1 MALNGAGS
9 ILSTL
14 LKLSSSS
21 NTSYSSMVKNFNL
34 IKEVYSFFNLIAVC
48 LTSQW
53 GIAMVRI
60 FTEVN

>member
-1 MALNGAGS
+1 MALNGSGS

-14 LKLSSSS
+14 LKLSSSL

-60 FTEVN
+60 LTEVN

>member
-14 LKLSSSS
+14 LKLSSSF

-60 FTEVN
+60 LAEVN